1 MTAFGSNGRPSSS
14 RGAPQWHL
22 RRLGARTLVDWS
34 LETLLHAGCEP
45 VVVVVPPELKEKAA
59 EVCRLYSSVEL
70 VAGGSSGL
78 SSVRRALQIV
88 SSPSVVVH
96 DVTRPFVTHDLIGKV
111 TDALQSSDGAI
122 CAVPLDETLK
132 LTHSD
137 RVEST
142 VDRTGWWRAQT
153 PEAWDCG
160 VLQQAHERA
169 RSEGGAVRDNA
180 QLVAKYGGTIS
191 VIAGARA
198 NIKISS
204 GADFMLAE
212 AMAHSGVIS
221 PTTGP
226 GH

>member
-1 MTAFGSNGRPSSS
+1 M
-14 RGAPQWHL
+14 
-22 RRLGARTLVDWS
+22 DWS
-34 LETLLHAGCEP
+34 LATLLRAGCEP
-45 VVVVVPPELKEKAA
+45 VVVVVPLELRDQAA
-59 EVCRLYSSVEL
+59 QVCSLYTSVEL
-70 VAGGSSGL
+70 VAGGNSNSSP
-78 SSVRRALQIV
+78 VRRALQLV
-88 SSPSVVVH
+88 SSSSVVVH
-96 DVTRPFVTHDLIGKV
+96 DVTRPFVTYDLVTRV

-132 LTHSD
+132 LTHAAQV
-137 RVEST
+137 RST

-169 RSEGGAVRDNA
+169 HSEGGRAKDNA
-180 QLVAKYGGTIS
+180 QLVAGYGGS
-191 VIAGARA
+191 VAVIAGARA

-204 GADFMLAE
+204 GADFKLAE

-221 PTTGP
+221 PPGP

>member
-22 RRLGARTLVDWS
+22 RRLGAQTLVDWS
-34 LETLLHAGCEP
+34 LKTLLQAGCEP
-45 VVVVVPPELKEKAA
+45 VVVVVPSDLKEQAA
-59 EVCRLYSSVEL
+59 AVCGRNSSVEL
-70 VAGGSSGL
+70 VAGGTSEL

-96 DVTRPFVTHDLIGKV
+96 DVTRPFLTHDLVGKV

-132 LTHSD
+132 LTHST
-137 RVEST
+137 RVKST

-169 RSEGGAVRDNA
+169 RSEGGTVRDNA
-180 QLVAKYGGTIS
+180 QVVAKYGGSIA

-204 GADFMLAE
+204 AADFMLAE

-221 PTTGP
+221 GKTGP

>member
-1 MTAFGSNGRPSSS
+1 M
-14 RGAPQWHL
+14 
-22 RRLGARTLVDWS
+22 DWS
-34 LETLLHAGCEP
+34 LRTLLHAGCEP
-45 VVVVVPPELKEKAA
+45 VVVVVPPELKEQAA
-59 EVCRLYSSVEL
+59 EVCRPYSVVEL
-70 VAGGSSGL
+70 IAGMTSSL

-88 SSPSVVVH
+88 ASPSVVIH
-96 DVTRPFVTHDLIGKV
+96 DVTRPFVTHDLIVKV
-111 TDALQSSDGAI
+111 TNALQSSDGAI

-132 LTHSD
+132 LTRST

-169 RSEGGAVRDNA
+169 HLEGGRARGNA
-180 QLVAKYGGTIS
+180 QLVAKCGGSIS

-212 AMAHSGVIS
+212 AMAQSGVIS
-221 PTTGP
+221 PAMGP

>member
-1 MTAFGSNGRPSSS
+1 M
-14 RGAPQWHL
+14 
-22 RRLGARTLVDWS
+22 
-34 LETLLHAGCEP
+34 
-45 VVVVVPPELKEKAA
+45 VPLELKEQAA
-59 EVCRLYSSVEL
+59 EVCRPYSSVEL
-70 VAGGSSGL
+70 LSGGSSGP
-78 SSVRRALQIV
+78 SVVRRALRIV

-96 DVTRPFVTHDLIGKV
+96 DVTRPFVTRDLVVKV
-111 TDALQSSDGAI
+111 SDALQSSDGAI

-132 LTHSD
+132 LTRST
-137 RVEST
+137 RVQST

-169 RSEGGAVRDNA
+169 QSEGGAKGDNA
-180 QLVAKYGGTIS
+180 QLVAKYGGSIS

-204 GADFMLAE
+204 GVDFMLAE

-221 PTTGP
+221 AGA

>member
-1 MTAFGSNGRPSSS
+1 MPW
-14 RGAPQWHL
+14 WHL
-22 RRLGARTLVDWS
+22 HKLGALTLMDWS
-34 LETLLHAGCEP
+34 LVTLARGGCEP
-45 VVVVVPPELKEKAA
+45 VVVVVPPELKAQAA
-59 EVCRLYSSVEL
+59 KVCRPYDSVEL
-70 VAGGSSGL
+70 VASDGSNF
-78 SSVRRALQIV
+78 SSVRRALQLV

-96 DVTRPFVTHDLIGKV
+96 DIGRPFATHDLVARV

-132 LTHSD
+132 LTRAA
-137 RVEST
+137 RVRAT

-169 RSEGGAVRDNA
+169 RSEGGTVRDNA
-180 QLVAKYGGTIS
+180 QLVTGYGGS
-191 VIAGARA
+191 VAVIAGARA
-198 NIKISS
+198 NIKIAS
-204 GADFMLAE
+204 APDFKLAE

-221 PTTGP
+221 PTGS

>member
-1 MTAFGSNGRPSSS
+1 MS
-14 RGAPQWHL
+14 
-22 RRLGARTLVDWS
+22 WS
-34 LETLLHAGCEP
+34 LETLLQAGCEP
-45 VVVVVPPELKEKAA
+45 VVVVVPPQLKDQAA
-59 EVCRLYSSVEL
+59 EVCRPHSSVEL
-70 VAGGSSGL
+70 VAGEASDSS
-78 SSVRRALQIV
+78 SMRRALQIV

-96 DVTRPFVTHDLIGKV
+96 DVTRPFVTLDMVGKV
-111 TDALQSSDGAI
+111 IDALQASDGAI

-132 LTHSD
+132 LAHST
-137 RVEST
+137 RVKST

-160 VLQQAHERA
+160 VLQQAHQRA
-169 RSEGGAVRDNA
+169 RADGDALRDNA
-180 QLVAKYGGTIS
+180 QIVARYGGSIS

-212 AMAHSGVIS
+212 AMAHSGVIPS
-221 PTTGP
+221 RP

>member
-1 MTAFGSNGRPSSS
+1 MPR
-14 RGAPQWHL
+14 WHL
-22 RRLGARTLVDWS
+22 RKLGARTLVDWS
-34 LETLLHAGCEP
+34 LETLLYAGCEP
-45 VVVVVPPELKEKAA
+45 VVVVVPPELKEQAA
-59 EVCRLYSSVEL
+59 EVCRPYSSVEL
-70 VAGGSSGL
+70 VAGGTSEDSSM
-78 SSVRRALQIV
+78 RRALQLV

-96 DVTRPFVTHDLIGKV
+96 DVTRPFVTRDLVGKV

-132 LTHSD
+132 LTHAT

-169 RSEGGAVRDNA
+169 RAEGGAVRDNA
-180 QLVAKYGGTIS
+180 QVVAGYGGSIS

-221 PTTGP
+221 PATGR